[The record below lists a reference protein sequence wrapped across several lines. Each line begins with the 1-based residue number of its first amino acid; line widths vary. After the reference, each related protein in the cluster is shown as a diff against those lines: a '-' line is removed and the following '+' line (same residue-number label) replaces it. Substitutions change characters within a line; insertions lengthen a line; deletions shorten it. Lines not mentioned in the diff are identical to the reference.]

1 MKSAL
6 FALSALLVATSLAF
20 ADPIGNIASLL
31 QNRDG
36 GQVKIE
42 QIEMPWGAD
51 MVQVNQYTRSI
62 NNNRASNSGITIRQD
77 STFVGER
84 ATIQQYGNANTV
96 AIDQSSSN
104 TATID
109 QSCSFNIANIDQ
121 SGTSKFAQISQTGNS
136 NSAMV
141 IQH

>member
-1 MKSAL
+1 MVLK
-6 FALSALLVATSLAF
+6 TLAF